1 MEKSNEKVVIKKKSK
16 VKKVFN
22 WIIASVFGSLLVA
35 ITIFNLVNKF
45 AGDGFIFGSQYPMVL
60 TDSMEPEYMVG
71 DVLIINKVKSYS
83 DLVEDYRLGDDGLEN
98 TEDDAVITV
107 GVGTTTLVDGATIDL
122 TFLYDIAGIGE
133 EFSVTHRVSK
143 VVIRED
149 FEEGEGRFFFTT
161 HGINTDSEQC
171 ATNGGDCTSQ
181 TQSFDERKVIGRVQ
195 EVNGFLTVIYSV
207 FTSTWGLLTLI
218 LIPAI
223 YLIITSVIDIVKTMS
238 EKEEAPASSDN
249 TSLPKDDLLSQLSPK
264 DLERLKKDLLNEL
277 LDKGDHKR

>member
-1 MEKSNEKVVIKKKSK
+1 
-16 VKKVFN
+16 
-22 WIIASVFGSLLVA
+22 
-35 ITIFNLVNKF
+35 
-45 AGDGFIFGSQYPMVL
+45 MVL

-83 DLVEDYRLGDDGLEN
+83 DLVEEYRLGDDGVEN
-98 TEDDAVITV
+98 TEDDAIVTI
-107 GVGTTTLVDGATIDL
+107 GSSTTTLVDGATIDL

-149 FEEGEGRFFFTT
+149 LEEGSGRFFFTT

-171 ATNGGDCTSQ
+171 STNGGDCTNQ

-195 EVNGFLTVIYSV
+195 SVNGFLTVVYSV
-207 FTSTWGLLTLI
+207 FTSTWGLLALI

-238 EKEEAPASSDN
+238 EKEETSSSSNSAS
-249 TSLPKDDLLSQLSPK
+249 LAKDDLLSQLSPK

-277 LDKGDHKR
+277 LDKGDHK

>member
-1 MEKSNEKVVIKKKSK
+1 MEKSNEKVDIKKKSK
-16 VKKVFN
+16 VKKIFN
-22 WIIASVFGSLLVA
+22 WIIAGVFGSLLVT

-83 DLVEDYRLGDDGLEN
+83 DLVEEYRLGDDGVEN
-98 TEDDAVITV
+98 TDDDAVITT
-107 GVGTTTLVDGATIDL
+107 GVGTTTLADGATMDL
-122 TFLYDIAGIGE
+122 TFLYDIAGIGK
-133 EFSVTHRVSK
+133 EFSVTHRISR
-143 VVIRED
+143 VVIRESLL
-149 FEEGEGRFFFTT
+149 EGEGRFFFTT

-171 ATNGGDCTSQ
+171 ATNGGDCTNQ

-195 EVNGFLTVIYSV
+195 GVNGFLTVVYSV
-207 FTSTWGLLTLI
+207 FTSTWGLLALI

-223 YLIITSVIDIVKTMS
+223 YLIITSVVDIVKTLS
-238 EKEEAPASSDN
+238 EKEEVPSSN
-249 TSLPKDDLLSQLSPK
+249 NNMGIAKDELLSQLSPK

-277 LDKGDHKR
+277 LDKGDRK

>member
-1 MEKSNEKVVIKKKSK
+1 MEKSNEKVEIKKKSK
-16 VKKVFN
+16 VKKIFN

-83 DLVEDYRLGDDGLEN
+83 DLVEEYRLGDDGVEN
-98 TEDDAVITV
+98 TEDDAIVTI
-107 GVGTTTLVDGATIDL
+107 GSSTTTLVDGATIDL

-149 FEEGEGRFFFTT
+149 LEEGSGRFFFTT

-171 ATNGGDCTSQ
+171 STNGGDCTNQ

-195 EVNGFLTVIYSV
+195 SVNVFLTVVYSV
-207 FTSTWGLLTLI
+207 FTSTWGLLALI

-238 EKEEAPASSDN
+238 EKEETSSSSN
-249 TSLPKDDLLSQLSPK
+249 SANPVKDDLLSQLSPK

-277 LDKGDHKR
+277 LDKGDHK

>member
-1 MEKSNEKVVIKKKSK
+1 MKKSNEKVEIKKKSK
-16 VKKVFN
+16 VKKILN

-45 AGDGFIFGSQYPMVL
+45 SGDGFIFGSQYPMVL

-83 DLVEDYRLGDDGLEN
+83 DLVEEYRLGDDGVEN
-98 TEDDAVITV
+98 TDDDAVITT
-107 GVGTTTLVDGATIDL
+107 GVGTTTLADGATMDL
-122 TFLYDIAGIGE
+122 TFLYDIAGIGK
-133 EFSVTHRVSK
+133 EFSVTHRISR
-143 VVIRED
+143 VVIRESLL
-149 FEEGEGRFFFTT
+149 EGEGRFFFTT

-171 ATNGGDCTSQ
+171 ATNGGDCTNQ

-195 EVNGFLTVIYSV
+195 GVNGFLTVVYSV
-207 FTSTWGLLTLI
+207 FTSTWGLLALI

-223 YLIITSVIDIVKTMS
+223 YLIITSVVDIVKTLS
-238 EKEEAPASSDN
+238 EKEEVPSSN
-249 TSLPKDDLLSQLSPK
+249 NNMGIAKDELLSQLSPK

-277 LDKGDHKR
+277 LDKGDRK

>member
-1 MEKSNEKVVIKKKSK
+1 MEKSNEKVEIKKKSK
-16 VKKVFN
+16 VKKIFN

-83 DLVEDYRLGDDGLEN
+83 DLVEEYRLGDDGVEN
-98 TEDDAVITV
+98 TEDDAIVTI
-107 GVGTTTLVDGATIDL
+107 GSSTTTLVDGATIDL

-149 FEEGEGRFFFTT
+149 LEEGSGRFFFTT

-171 ATNGGDCTSQ
+171 STNGGDCTNQ

-195 EVNGFLTVIYSV
+195 SVNGFLTVVYSV
-207 FTSTWGLLTLI
+207 FTSTWGLLALI

-223 YLIITSVIDIVKTMS
+223 YLLITSVIDIVKTMS
-238 EKEEAPASSDN
+238 EKEETSSSSN
-249 TSLPKDDLLSQLSPK
+249 SANPVKDDLLSQLSPK

-277 LDKGDHKR
+277 LDKGDHK

>member
-1 MEKSNEKVVIKKKSK
+1 MEKSNEKVATKKKSK
-16 VKKVFN
+16 AKKIFN

-45 AGDGFIFGSQYPMVL
+45 ASDGFIFGSQYPMVL

-71 DVLIINKVKSYS
+71 DVLIINKVKSYA
-83 DLVEDYRLGDDGLEN
+83 DLVEDYRLGNDGVEN
-98 TEDDAVITV
+98 TDDDAVITT
-107 GVGTTTLVDGATIDL
+107 GVGTITLADGATIDL

-143 VVIRED
+143 IVIRED
-149 FEEGEGRFFFTT
+149 LEEGSGRFVFTT

-171 ATNGGDCTSQ
+171 STNGGDCTNQ
-181 TQSFDERKVIGRVQ
+181 TQSFDERKIIGRVQ
-195 EVNGFLTVIYSV
+195 DVNGFLTVVYSI
-207 FTSTWGLLTLI
+207 FTSPWGLLALI

-238 EKEEAPASSDN
+238 EKEETISSSNN
-249 TSLPKDDLLSQLSPK
+249 TSLAKDDLLSQLSPK
-264 DLERLKKDLLNEL
+264 DLERLKKELLNEL
-277 LDKGDHKR
+277 IDKGDRK

>member
-1 MEKSNEKVVIKKKSK
+1 MEKSNEKVDIKKKSK
-16 VKKVFN
+16 VKKIFN
-22 WIIASVFGSLLVA
+22 WIIAGVFGSLLVT

-83 DLVEDYRLGDDGLEN
+83 DLVEEYRLGDDGVEN
-98 TEDDAVITV
+98 TDDDAVITV
-107 GVGTTTLVDGATIDL
+107 GVGTTTLVDGATMDL

-143 VVIRED
+143 VVIRESIL
-149 FEEGEGRFFFTT
+149 EGEGRFFFTT

-171 ATNGGDCTSQ
+171 SINGGDCTSQ
-181 TQSFDERKVIGRVQ
+181 TQSFDERKIIGRVQ
-195 EVNGFLTVIYSV
+195 GVNGFLTVIYSV

-223 YLIITSVIDIVKTMS
+223 YLIITSVIDIVKTMT
-238 EKEEAPASSDN
+238 EKEESPSSSNN
-249 TSLPKDDLLSQLSPK
+249 TGLAKDDLLSQLSPK

-277 LDKGDHKR
+277 LDKGDRK

>member
-1 MEKSNEKVVIKKKSK
+1 MEKSNEKVEIKKKSK

-22 WIIASVFGSLLVA
+22 WIIAGVFGSLLVA

-83 DLVEDYRLGDDGLEN
+83 DLVEEYRLGDDGVEN
-98 TEDDAVITV
+98 TEDDAIVTI
-107 GVGTTTLVDGATIDL
+107 GSSTTTLVDGATIDL

-149 FEEGEGRFFFTT
+149 LEEGSGRFFFTT

-171 ATNGGDCTSQ
+171 STNGGDCTNQ

-195 EVNGFLTVIYSV
+195 SVNGFLTVVYSV
-207 FTSTWGLLTLI
+207 FTSTWGLLALI

-238 EKEEAPASSDN
+238 EKEETSSSSN
-249 TSLPKDDLLSQLSPK
+249 SANPVKDDLLSQLSPK

-277 LDKGDHKR
+277 LDKGDHK